1 MTTKC
6 HNHKLWSRGQGMVE
20 FAFSVTAFLM
30 LVFCTINSA
39 RVVYARNFVS
49 YAAREGSR
57 YAAVHGAVAVKP
69 ASADDIKNL
78 VKAEVH
84 GLDPSGVVVTTTWT
98 PDNKPG
104 SLVKVQVKYTWNLT
118 TVFYNFAPLTLSSTS
133 QMVIDN

>member
-1 MTTKC
+1 
-6 HNHKLWSRGQGMVE
+6 MVE

-30 LVFCTINSA
+30 LVFCTINAA
-39 RVVYARNFVS
+39 RVIYAYNFVS

-57 YAAVHGAVAVKP
+57 YAAVHGSIAVKP
-69 ASADDIKNL
+69 AAASDIKNL
-78 VKAEVH
+78 VLAELH
-84 GLDPSGVVVTTTWT
+84 GLDPNGVVVNSTWT

-104 SLVKVQVKYTWNLT
+104 SLVKVQVQYTWNFT